1 MSKTSKIIL
10 ITIIMTSIL
19 LGLGY
24 AAIQNI
30 TLNIAGTA
38 VADPNQSN
46 FKVKFTGTPA
56 VSDSTYVTANIT
68 GDTTA
73 TINVNGLTKK
83 GQKVTATYEI
93 SNLSSDLSSD
103 LNVAVSNSNTEY
115 FFVSSKLEKTSLTA
129 GEKTTV
135 LVTVELTKTPID
147 GDVSSNIGVTMNAM
161 PVEPGNEGSS
171 EGINDYSEAPR
182 GLNEY
187 GFYFGKAYSTD
198 GENGKVGTI
207 VFYEDGSMDIY
218 QDGYLM
224 NEFDAGKA
232 IYGYEFIDI
241 SKLVN
246 GGKNDDGILVVYS
259 DGKQLVS
266 NTNVVLNLD
275 ENFFDNCKVRN
286 EYGFYYGEA
295 YSTSIDGMKI
305 TYIFYED
312 GSMET
317 YCDGVF
323 GGCGDSG
330 YAQYEYK
337 KIDLDGLLFEVVGFG
352 TEMFNGERYYEL
364 DYDFWKPYQNME
376 TEMNEYGFYYGEAY
390 SYFVLRNEI
399 RSVVFYEDGSIKY
412 YRNNELELSQP
423 SGSIGYGYKWMRTTE
438 DQIFIDISDNGRIL
452 TKYADTPPDMIG
464 LDPTF
469 WERNGLV
476 KPN

>member
-1 MSKTSKIIL
+1 MIIFIYYLLFFIVEILLFVKSLKTKNTKYWKIFILVEILSIISIITLMLLSQAIFANKEFGLQTLELLNYNYIAITMQTIFTVISSIIL
-10 ITIIMTSIL
+10 SIMYFKKKSIIIRETL
-19 LGLGY
+19 L
-24 AAIQNI
+24 IKK
-30 TLNIAGTA
+30 TLVYFVVAFTTLLA
-38 VADPNQSN
+38 V
-46 FKVKFTGTPA
+46 
-56 VSDSTYVTANIT
+56 VS
-68 GDTTA
+68 
-73 TINVNGLTKK
+73 
-83 GQKVTATYEI
+83 GQQKLYK
-93 SNLSSDLSSD
+93 
-103 LNVAVSNSNTEY
+103 LNAEKLKEVSNSSYLLIRLAYRGIE
-115 FFVSSKLEKTSLTA
+115 
-129 GEKTTV
+129 
-135 LVTVELTKTPID
+135 
-147 GDVSSNIGVTMNAM
+147 NIFH
-161 PVEPGNEGSS
+161 
-171 EGINDYSEAPR
+171 
-182 GLNEY
+182 NEY
-187 GFYFGKAYSTD
+187 EYYLIKPNITYF
-198 GENGKVGTI
+198 
-207 VFYEDGSMDIY
+207 VFTSNQISHYFNKNLNDLSIYEDKNTNYYFADLRYSP
-218 QDGYLM
+218 DG
-224 NEFDAGKA
+224 NFGIKNND
-232 IYGYEFIDI
+232 EFIDI

-246 GGKNDDGILVVYS
+246 VRENDDGILVVYS

-295 YSTSIDGMKI
+295 YSTSIYDMKI

-317 YCDGVF
+317 YCDDVF

-337 KIDLDGLLFEVVGFG
+337 KIDLDGLLFEVVGLG

-364 DYDFWKPYQNME
+364 DYDFWKSYQNME

-423 SGSIGYGYKWMRTTE
+423 AGSIGYGYKWMRTTE
-438 DQIFIDISDNGRIL
+438 DQIYINISDNGRIL
-452 TKYADTPPDMIG
+452 TVYADTPPDRLG